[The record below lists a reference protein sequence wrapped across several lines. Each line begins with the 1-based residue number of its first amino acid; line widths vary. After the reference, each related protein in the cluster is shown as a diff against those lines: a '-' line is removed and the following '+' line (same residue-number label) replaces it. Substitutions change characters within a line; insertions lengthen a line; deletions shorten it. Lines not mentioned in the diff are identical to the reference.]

1 MKDLVTV
8 FKILNVCADRV
19 DDQPLYVEPMCEILR
34 LCSQPF
40 LKEKTSDETAFKQI
54 AVESV
59 SQLGKAVTVTYYDSF
74 MFSLCFLFF
83 SLKKRKRF
91 DFSGLIIII
100 ITNKPYY
107 PNEML

>member
-59 SQLGKAVTVTYYDSF
+59 SQLGKAVTVTYYDSV
-74 MFSLCFLFF
+74 LCFLCVFT
-83 SLKKRKRF
+83 SLKKKKKKK
-91 DFSGLIIII
+91 DS
-100 ITNKPYY
+100 
-107 PNEML
+107 